1 MGDDNGDDRM
11 STFSYDGDGEPDSFN
26 LAELQSVV
34 DHYFS
39 TSCKLEKLAQ
49 GGYHKVYDILRVDGS
64 PLDAVVRVASPAF
77 PKDKLES
84 EVATCKMIA
93 AFTNIP
99 VPRIYAWNSDV
110 SNPVGAEYMI
120 LDKIR
125 GTPASH
131 NWGDLPEDVKKTV
144 VSQVARYFLEIFSLR
159 FESAGSLYLSPLSPQ
174 FLIGPI
180 IRAPFYRALDGVVRV
195 SDAPI
200 PTIVDPNRGP
210 FSTVTEYLSSN
221 LRAELE
227 FCSNHRSVVLSELH
241 KYNPNR
247 LAESPPEL
255 GDRVK
260 LHKSDP
266 TQLAESRLELGE
278 RVLRKAIELCSV
290 YPGDILIPANITTPQ
305 KPFSLKLNDFRLSNI
320 MIDPDSGRV
329 TGFIDFEAATIAPL
343 WECAV
348 IPRWLQHVHDPES
361 SYEGGTSKQRKVL
374 RAVFLS
380 AMEESAR
387 YPEWREAYDMGRPF
401 RRLADLLHFQV
412 NVWASN
418 YQETWVDKRLEW
430 AKTHPGIGFLDTGGL
445 EFDLDE
451 FDELEVE
458 TDDLQ
463 VDTP

>member
-1 MGDDNGDDRM
+1 
-11 STFSYDGDGEPDSFN
+11 
-26 LAELQSVV
+26 
-34 DHYFS
+34 
-39 TSCKLEKLAQ
+39 
-49 GGYHKVYDILRVDGS
+49 
-64 PLDAVVRVASPAF
+64 
-77 PKDKLES
+77 
-84 EVATCKMIA
+84 MIA

-99 VPRIYAWNSDV
+99 VPRIYAWNSDA

-120 LDKIR
+120 LDKVK

-131 NWGDLPEDVKKTV
+131 NWGDLAEEVKKTV

-174 FLIGPI
+174 FLVGPI
-180 IRAPFYRALDGVVRV
+180 ISTPFYRALDGVVRV
-195 SDAPI
+195 PDAPI
-200 PTIVDPNRGP
+200 SKNINPNRGP

-221 LRAELE
+221 LREELE

-241 KYNPNR
+241 
-247 LAESPPEL
+247 EC
-255 GDRVK
+255 
-260 LHKSDP
+260 DP

-290 YPGDILIPANITTPQ
+290 YPGDMLIPANITTPQ
-305 KPFSLKLNDFRLSNI
+305 KPFSLKLDDFRLSNV
-320 MIDPDSGRV
+320 MIDTDSGRV
-329 TGFIDFEAATIAPL
+329 TGFIDFEAAAIAPL

-348 IPRWLQHVHDPES
+348 IPRWLQDADDPES
-361 SYEGGTSKQRKVL
+361 SYEGGTSEQRNVL

-401 RRLADLLHFQV
+401 RRLTDMLQFQV

-418 YQETWVDKRLEW
+418 DQEMWVDQRREW
-430 AKTHPGIGFLDTGGL
+430 AKTHPGIGFPET
-445 EFDLDE
+445 
-451 FDELEVE
+451 ELEVE
-458 TDDLQ
+458 TDELH